1 MTFSRLIAWLI
12 QRERSIFFWIN
23 QRLNNRFM
31 NVILY
36 TLTHLGGATFTISFT
51 VLVGLLAPAPWSSV
65 GWQALA
71 ALALSHIPVAIIK
84 KLYPRIRP
92 HLALPN
98 IRTFKKPLIDH
109 SFPSG
114 HTTAIF
120 SVTVPFMMFMP
131 ALIWILLPTAL
142 IVALSR
148 MYLGLHY
155 PSDCLVGA
163 LLGTASAVGA
173 VLLWPTY

>member
-1 MTFSRLIAWLI
+1 MTRFITWLGS
-12 QRERSIFFWIN
+12 RERQLFTWIN
-23 QRLNNRFM
+23 HRLNNRFM
-31 NVILY
+31 NIALY
-36 TLTHLGGATFTISFT
+36 NLTHLGGATFTISFT
-51 VLVGLLAPAPWSSV
+51 ALLAILAPSPWNIV

-71 ALALSHIPVAIIK
+71 ALAISHIPVALIK
-84 KLYPRIRP
+84 KFYPRIRP
-92 HLALPN
+92 HLAMPN
-98 IRTFKKPLIDH
+98 IRTFKKPLVDH

-120 SVTVPFMMFMP
+120 SVTVTLMLANPLLTWVLMP
-131 ALIWILLPTAL
+131 VAL

-163 LLGTASAVGA
+163 LLGTVSAIASVS
-173 VLLWPTY
+173 LWPV

>member
-12 QRERSIFFWIN
+12 QRERRIFFWIN
-23 QRLNNRFM
+23 QRLNNRMM

-51 VLVGLLAPAPWSSV
+51 ALLSLFAPTPWNTVGR
-65 GWQALA
+65 QALVS
-71 ALALSHIPVAIIK
+71 LAVSHIPVVIIK

-98 IRTFKKPLIDH
+98 IRTFRKPLVDH

-120 SVTVPFMMFMP
+120 SITVPVMMFMP
-131 ALIWILLPTAL
+131 ILTWILLPIAL
-142 IVALSR
+142 IVAFSR

-155 PSDCLVGA
+155 PSDCLAGA
-163 LLGTASAVGA
+163 LLGTLSAVCT
-173 VLLWPTY
+173 VWLWPVY

>member
-1 MTFSRLIAWLI
+1 MTTTRFIAWLA
-12 QRERSIFFWIN
+12 QRERQLFFWIN
-23 QRLNNRFM
+23 HRLNNRFM
-31 NVILY
+31 NVFLY

-51 VLVGLLAPAPWSSV
+51 VLLGLLAPSPWNTV
-65 GWQALA
+65 GWQALT
-71 ALALSHIPVAIIK
+71 ALAISHLPVALIK

-92 HLALPN
+92 HLALPD
-98 IRTFKKPLIDH
+98 IRTFRKPLVDH

-120 SVTVPFMMFMP
+120 SITVPIMLAFP
-131 ALIWILLPTAL
+131 ALTWILLPLAL

-163 LLGTASAVGA
+163 LLGTVSAVGT
-173 VLLWPTY
+173 VMLWPA

>member
-1 MTFSRLIAWLI
+1 MTRVIAWLGH
-12 QRERSIFFWIN
+12 RERQLFFWIN
-23 QRLNNRFM
+23 HRLHHRFL
-31 NVILY
+31 NIILY
-36 TLTHLGGATFTISFT
+36 TLTHLGGATFTITFS
-51 VLVGLLAPAPWSSV
+51 VLLALFAPHPWDTV
-65 GWQALA
+65 GWQCLVALTV
-71 ALALSHIPVAIIK
+71 SHIPVALIK
-84 KLYPRIRP
+84 KIYPRIRP

-120 SVTVPFMMFMP
+120 SIVVPCIMMVPML
-131 ALIWILLPTAL
+131 AWLLLPITG

-163 LLGTASAVGA
+163 LLGTSAAVGT
-173 VLLWPTY
+173 VMLWQG